1 MERSGRGGL
10 FQRVKKQVRPSPV
23 FLWKCYGILGMVS
36 EINMTS
42 YALTTTAQII
52 VPLALVAGGILLGI
66 FIEMMILGK
75 LRRKISKEESKA
87 GEITILAFRYMI
99 ILSLA
104 ILSVYGAIHLV
115 PMNRALF
122 HLLKKILHVLMI
134 LTGTI
139 FACRFTAGFINIYMK
154 KTKADIAAFTI
165 FINLI
170 KLVVYL
176 IGFMIILDSIG
187 VSITPILTAMGVGG
201 LAVALGLQNT
211 LANLFSGLN
220 MIASGKFRVGDYIK
234 LSTGEEGYIDDMTW
248 RETIIKT
255 PSDNIIIIPN
265 SRLASVNVTNYSLP
279 ASEMYMVAQIGV
291 SYNSDLKKVE
301 EVTAGIAKE
310 VMREVAGGVPE
321 FEPFIQYA
329 GFSDS
334 CIDFSINLRIKGFTS
349 QSLIQHELI
358 MRLHERYK
366 REGIVI
372 PYPIRT
378 VFMKELQNKE
388 V

>member
-1 MERSGRGGL
+1 MTIDPL
-10 FQRVKKQVRPSPV
+10 T
-23 FLWKCYGILGMVS
+23 ITS
-36 EINMTS
+36 E
-42 YALTTTAQII
+42 II
-52 VPLALVAGGILLGI
+52 VPLAIVAGGILLGI
-66 FIEMMILGK
+66 IIEMVIVGK
-75 LRRKISKEESKA
+75 LKKRIAKEASNA
-87 GEITILAFRYMI
+87 AEIALPAVRYMI
-99 ILSLA
+99 VLSLA

-115 PMNRALF
+115 PMNRTLF
-122 HLLKKILHVLMI
+122 LLLRKILHVLMI

-139 FACRFTAGFINIYMK
+139 IASRVTAGFIDIYMK

-176 IGFMIILDSIG
+176 IGFMIMLDSLG

-220 MIASGKFRVGDYIK
+220 IIASGKFREGDYIK
-234 LSTGEEGYIDDMTW
+234 LSTGEEGYISDMTW

-255 PSDNIIIIPN
+255 PSDNIIVIPN
-265 SRLASVNVTNYSLP
+265 SKLASVNVTNYSLP
-279 ASEMYMVAQIGV
+279 QSEMYMVTAIGV
-291 SYNSDLKKVE
+291 SYDSDLKKVAQ
-301 EVTAGIAKE
+301 VTADVGKE

-321 FEPFIQYA
+321 FQPFIQYT

-334 CIDFSINLRIKGFTS
+334 CIDFSVIMRTKDFDS
-349 QSLIQHELI
+349 QPVIQHELI

-372 PYPIRT
+372 PYPVRT
-378 VFMKELQNKE
+378 VFMKDLQGGE
-388 V
+388 T